1 MAKLND
7 TVGGYKLKA
16 KLHAGPTSEV
26 YEVVE
31 PSSGRHFAMKVLKD
45 QFAADA
51 DQRKMLFHEAAVGTA
66 LKHENVVT
74 ILKVSQSADA
84 PHFVMEYFSAGSLG
98 VRLKSKDPADAQFLK
113 DFSKVVFKQVAVGL
127 AYMNETGYVHKD
139 VKPDNVLVD
148 AGGRAKIIDFA
159 ISQKMKSGLGKLLH
173 RKGKPQGTPS
183 YMSPEQI
190 RDEAIDGR
198 ADLYSYGAMLYELT
212 TGKKPFTGSTTTELL
227 NKHLSAT
234 PDAPAAVNPDVT
246 ADFSALVMKMLAK
259 DRDARPAGFHEV
271 LVALKPMQVFK
282 SSPLSGKLSSPS

>member
-7 TVGGYKLKA
+7 TVGGYKLRT

-31 PSSGRHFAMKVLKD
+31 PQSGRHFAMKVLKD

-51 DQRKMLFHEAAVGTA
+51 DQRKMLFHEAAVGTE

-74 ILKVSQSADA
+74 ILKVSQSKEA

-98 VRLKSKDPADAQFLK
+98 VRLKSKDPAEAKFLK
-113 DFSKVVFKQVAVGL
+113 DHAKAVFKQVAVGL

-148 AGGRAKIIDFA
+148 ASGHAKIIDFA
-159 ISQKMKSGLGKLLH
+159 ISQKIKTGLAKMLH

-190 RDEAIDGR
+190 RDEVIDGR
-198 ADLYSYGAMLYELT
+198 ADLYSYGAMLYELV

-227 NKHLSAT
+227 NKHLSAM
-234 PDAPAAVNPDVT
+234 PDAPAAINPDVT
-246 ADFSALVMKMLAK
+246 AEFSKLVLRMLAK
-259 DRDARPAGFHEV
+259 NRDDRPANFHEV
-271 LVALKPMQVFK
+271 LMALKPIQVFRQN
-282 SSPLSGKLSSPS
+282 L